1 MKITFS
7 TIVLTA
13 GILLSGCGSGLRLT
27 DAAQIVPKESQRVTR
42 IDLKKLNGKL
52 DKKTIQ
58 SFAFYKKLRQD
69 MGMNKGKN
77 NAFSTI
83 LLDGGRSG
91 VDFNQHGYWVQDN
104 GHTNFYF
111 LLSNPADFTKMMREG
126 SAKQQINKTKG
137 VQFIGN
143 DTFMVAWTGNVAVVS
158 TQLGG
163 GSMSKAL
170 SKMSKKV
177 PYDAAPS
184 DDKSVKKAPL
194 DPVAFFNISPTRSV
208 LTEPNFQKAI
218 AGNHDMAS
226 YYKWGQSFQNQMSSI
241 SGMGD
246 ALGQSGLNDL
256 TMTSYT
262 DFSNG
267 RMTSHVDYQVPD
279 SLKKQISQFFKPR
292 VNTDFSRYLNHPNNI
307 VNFAM
312 SLNTNGLLAKI
323 GDYDNLLPLPD
334 STKAMF
340 KEAFKS
346 MNGDILFSIRMD
358 TAGIHPILVMPSQ
371 QKSTVEKT
379 LKQMLVN
386 KQLTI
391 DSMGVY
397 TLVKKPDTL
406 KSMFPTIPPPTEIG
420 QKGKILVP
428 SDAPM
433 EATVPTDPTES
444 AGNQS
449 DTIAKDSLNI
459 PELDS
464 LNMDGDND
472 MPPPSTDRPSPNP
485 LKGKGGFKMNRLM
498 WQNDMLIMTDS
509 ISIEIMRKTPE
520 KQQLAT
526 ESTTAVEQSAFGF
539 HVNLDAALNSG
550 YPAIMLVRMLV
561 PELPITNLRMTFQ
574 DKGSDTVITT
584 AKKNENILMTWL
596 GFVNQMSGFL
606 GGMLNGKDAPAEQE
620 NDDEKK

>member
-1 MKITFS
+1 MFTPMKIAFS
-7 TIVLTA
+7 TIILS
-13 GILLSGCGSGLRLT
+13 GSILLSGCGSSLRLT

-42 IDLKKLNGKL
+42 IDLKQLNGKL

-58 SFAFYKKLRQD
+58 SFSFFKKMRQD
-69 MGMNKGKN
+69 LGMSKGKK

-83 LLDGGRSG
+83 LLDSKRSG

-104 GHTNFYF
+104 GHTHFYF
-111 LLSNPADFTKMMREG
+111 LLSNADDFTKTIHEG
-126 SAKQQINKTKG
+126 NPNQKINKTKG
-137 VQFIGN
+137 VQFVGN
-143 DTFMVAWTGNVAVVS
+143 DSFMVAWKGNVAVVS
-158 TQLGG
+158 TQM
-163 GSMSKAL
+163 GSRSVSKAM

-177 PYDAAPS
+177 PYDAPQS
-184 DDKSVKKAPL
+184 ESKPEKKTPL

-208 LTEPNFQKAI
+208 LTDPNFQKAI

-246 ALGQSGLNDL
+246 VLAQSGLNDL

-262 DFSNG
+262 DFSKG

-279 SLKKQISQFFKPR
+279 SLKKQLSQFFKPR

-307 VNFAM
+307 VNFDM

-379 LKQMLVN
+379 LKQMLIN

-397 TLVKKPDTL
+397 ALVKKPDTL
-406 KSMFPTIPPPTEIG
+406 KSMFPNIPPPNTSMD
-420 QKGKILVP
+420 KP
-428 SDAPM
+428 TPAP
-433 EATVPTDPTES
+433 VPTES
-444 AGNQS
+444 TDNHDNTHDDS
-449 DTIAKDSLNI
+449 VAKDSVMV
-459 PELDS
+459 PPLDS
-464 LNMDGDND
+464 LDMQYEED
-472 MPPPSTDRPSPNP
+472 MPAPSTDRPGANP

-509 ISIEIMRKTPE
+509 ISIEIMRKTLDKP
-520 KQQLAT
+520 QAAT
-526 ESTTAVEQSAFGF
+526 ESTTELAQSAFGF
-539 HVNLDAALNSG
+539 HLNLDAALNSG
-550 YPAIMLVRMLV
+550 YPAIMLVRMMV
-561 PELPITNLRMTFQ
+561 PELPMSNLRMTFK
-574 DKGSDTVITT
+574 DKTSETVITT
-584 AKKNENILMTWL
+584 SKNNENVLMTWL
-596 GFVNQMSGFL
+596 GFVNQMGGFL
-606 GGMLNGKDAPAEQE
+606 EGMLKGKEAVPAEQYE
-620 NDDEKK
+620 DEEKK

>member
-7 TIVLTA
+7 TIILS
-13 GILLSGCGSGLRLT
+13 GSILLSGCGSSLRLT

-42 IDLKKLNGKL
+42 IDLKKINGKL

-58 SFAFYKKLRQD
+58 AFPLYKTLRQEL
-69 MGMNKGKN
+69 GMNKGKK

-83 LLDGGRSG
+83 LLDGTRSG

-104 GHTNFYF
+104 GYTHFYF

-126 SAKQQINKTKG
+126 SANQKINKTKG
-137 VQFIGN
+137 VQFVGN
-143 DTFMVAWTGNVAVVS
+143 DTFMVAWTGNVGVVS
-158 TQLGG
+158 TQLGS

-170 SKMSKKV
+170 NKMSKKV
-177 PYDAAPS
+177 PYDVAPTESKAA
-184 DDKSVKKAPL
+184 KKAPL

-208 LTEPNFQKAI
+208 LTDPNFQKAI
-218 AGNHDMAS
+218 LGNHDMAS

-246 ALGQSGLNDL
+246 VFGQSSLNDL

-279 SLKKQISQFFKPR
+279 SLKKQLNQFFKPR

-307 VNFAM
+307 VNFAI
-312 SLNTNGLLAKI
+312 SLNTNGLLAKM

-371 QKSTVEKT
+371 QKTVVEKT
-379 LKQMLVN
+379 LKQMLAN

-397 TLVKKPDTL
+397 TLVKKTDTL
-406 KSMFPTIPPPTEIG
+406 KAMFPNVAPPTG
-420 QKGKILVP
+420 MNKP
-428 SDAPM
+428 API
-433 EATVPTDPTES
+433 PTES
-444 AGNQS
+444 TDSQEVTHEDSMSN
-449 DTIAKDSLNI
+449 DTLKVPQLDALDKDKTHL
-459 PELDS
+459 
-464 LNMDGDND
+464 DGDND
-472 MPPPSTDRPSPNP
+472 NEMPPPSADMPAPNP

-520 KQQLAT
+520 KAYTAT
-526 ESTTAVEQSAFGF
+526 ESTTELAKSAFGF
-539 HVNLDAALNSG
+539 HLNLDAAMNSG
-550 YPAIMLVRMLV
+550 YPAIMLVRMMV
-561 PELPITNLRMTFQ
+561 PELPMTNLRMNFK
-574 DKGSDTVITT
+574 DGMSETVITT
-584 AKKNENILMTWL
+584 AKNGENVLMTWL
-596 GFVNQMSGFL
+596 GFVNQIGGFL
-606 GGMLNGKDAPAEQE
+606 GGMLKGKDAPPAEQY
-620 NDDEKK
+620 DDEKK

>member
-1 MKITFS
+1 MKVAFS
-7 TIVLTA
+7 TIILGA
-13 GILLSGCGSGLRLT
+13 SILLSGCGSSLRLT

-42 IDLKKLNGKL
+42 IDLKQLNGKL

-58 SFAFYKKLRQD
+58 SFPLYKKLRQD
-69 MGMNKGKN
+69 LGMNKGKK

-83 LLDGGRSG
+83 LLDGAHSG

-111 LLSNPADFTKMMREG
+111 LLSNPADFTKTIREG
-126 SAKQQINKTKG
+126 SPNQKINKTKG

-143 DTFMVAWTGNVAVVS
+143 DTFMVAWKGNVAVIS
-158 TQLGG
+158 TQMG
-163 GSMSKAL
+163 GSSMQKAL
-170 SKMSKKV
+170 NKMSKKV
-177 PYDAAPS
+177 PYDAQKTEP
-184 DDKSVKKAPL
+184 KTEKQVPL

-208 LTEPNFQKAI
+208 LTDPNFQKAI
-218 AGNHDMAS
+218 MGNHDMAS

-246 ALGQSGLNDL
+246 VLGQSGLNDL

-262 DFSNG
+262 DFSKG

-279 SLKKQISQFFKPR
+279 SLKKQLSQFFKPR

-323 GDYDNLLPLPD
+323 GDYDNLLSLPD

-371 QKSTVEKT
+371 QKAVVEKT
-379 LKQMLVN
+379 LKQMLLN

-391 DSMGVY
+391 DSLGVY

-406 KSMFPTIPPPTEIG
+406 KSMFPNIPPPTSAG
-420 QKGKILVP
+420 DKPVP
-428 SDAPM
+428 AP
-433 EATVPTDPTES
+433 VPTES
-444 AGNQS
+444 TDNQG
-449 DTIAKDSLNI
+449 DTNNNSVAKDSVMVS
-459 PELDS
+459 PSDS
-464 LNMDGDND
+464 LGIQYEED

-485 LKGKGGFKMNRLM
+485 LKGGGGFKMNRLM
-498 WQNDMLIMTDS
+498 WENDMLIMTDS
-509 ISIEIMRKTPE
+509 ISLEIMRKTLDKP
-520 KQQLAT
+520 QSAT
-526 ESTTAVEQSAFGF
+526 ESTTELAQSAFGF
-539 HVNLDAALNSG
+539 HLNLDAALNSG
-550 YPAIMLVRMLV
+550 YPAIMLVRMMV
-561 PELPITNLRMTFQ
+561 PELPMSNLRMTF
-574 DKGSDTVITT
+574 KGKTSETVITT
-584 AKKNENILMTWL
+584 AKNNENVLMTWL
-596 GFVNQMSGFL
+596 GFVNQMGGFL
-606 GGMLNGKDAPAEQE
+606 QGMLKGKEAPPAEQYD
-620 NDDEKK
+620 DDEKK

>member
-13 GILLSGCGSGLRLT
+13 GILLSGCGSSLRLT

-83 LLDGGRSG
+83 LLDGAHSG

-111 LLSNPADFTKMMREG
+111 LLSNPSDFTKMMRE
-126 SAKQQINKTKG
+126 SNSKQNISKTKG

-143 DTFMVAWTGNVAVVS
+143 DSFMVAWTGNVAVVS

-170 SKMSKKV
+170 SKMSKKA
-177 PYDAAPS
+177 PYDVAPS
-184 DDKSVKKAPL
+184 DAKPVKKAPL

-226 YYKWGQSFQNQMSSI
+226 YYKWGQSFQNQRSNG
-241 SGMGD
+241 SGIGD
-246 ALGQSGLNDL
+246 VLAQSGLNDL

-267 RMTSHVDYQVPD
+267 RMASHIDFQVPD
-279 SLKKQISQFFKPR
+279 SLKKQLSQLFKPR
-292 VNTDFSRYLNHPNNI
+292 VNTDFSSYLNHPNNI

-323 GDYDNLLPLPD
+323 GDYDNFLPLPD

-346 MNGDILFSIRMD
+346 MNGDVLFSIRMD

-397 TLVKKPDTL
+397 TLVKKPDPL
-406 KSMFPTIPPPTEIG
+406 KSMFPTIPPPNETG

-433 EATVPTDPTES
+433 EATVPTEPTD
-444 AGNQS
+444 NQS
-449 DTIAKDSLNI
+449 DTIAKDR

-464 LNMDGDND
+464 LNMDGDGD

-485 LKGKGGFKMNRLM
+485 LKGKDGFKMNRLM

-520 KQQLAT
+520 KQHLTT
-526 ESTTAVEQSAFGF
+526 ESTTAVAQSAFGL
-539 HVNLDAALNSG
+539 HLNLDAALKSG

-561 PELPITNLRMTFQ
+561 PELPLTNLRMTFQ
-574 DKGSDTVITT
+574 EKGTDTVITT
-584 AKKNENILMTWL
+584 AKNNENILMTWL

>member
-1 MKITFS
+1 MKIAFS
-7 TIVLTA
+7 TLILS
-13 GILLSGCGSGLRLT
+13 GSILLSGCGSSLRLT

-42 IDLKKLNGKL
+42 IDLKKINGKL

-58 SFAFYKKLRQD
+58 AFPLYKKLRQD
-69 MGMNKGKN
+69 LGMSKSKK

-83 LLDGGRSG
+83 LLDGAHSG

-111 LLSNPADFTKMMREG
+111 LLSNPADFTKMMRES
-126 SAKQQINKTKG
+126 SANQKINKTKG
-137 VQFIGN
+137 VQFVGN

-158 TQLGG
+158 TQIGG
-163 GSMSKAL
+163 GSMGKAF

-177 PYDAAPS
+177 PYDTAPAET
-184 DDKSVKKAPL
+184 KTEKKAPL
-194 DPVAFFNISPTRSV
+194 DPVAFFNISPTRSI

-218 AGNHDMAS
+218 LGNHDMAS
-226 YYKWGQSFQNQMSSI
+226 YYKWGQSFQDKVGDI
-241 SGMGD
+241 SGMGNM
-246 ALGQSGLNDL
+246 LGQSGLTDL

-267 RMTSHVDYQVPD
+267 RMTSHVDYQIPD
-279 SLKKQISQFFKPR
+279 SLKKQLSQFFKPR

-312 SLNTNGLLAKI
+312 SLNTNGLLAKM
-323 GDYDNLLPLPD
+323 GDYDNLLGLPD

-358 TAGIHPILVMPSQ
+358 TAGLHPILVMPSQ

-406 KSMFPTIPPPTEIG
+406 KSMFPNVPPPTTTG
-420 QKGKILVP
+420 DKPMK
-428 SDAPM
+428 AP
-433 EATVPTDPTES
+433 VPTETTD
-444 AGNQS
+444 NQD
-449 DTIAKDSLNI
+449 DTNDDSIKSDSLKLT
-459 PELDS
+459 ELDS
-464 LNMDGDND
+464 LSMGNEHLNGDNE
-472 MPPPSTDRPSPNP
+472 MPPPSADRPGPNP

-520 KQQLAT
+520 KAAVAT
-526 ESTTAVEQSAFGF
+526 ESTTELSKSSFGF
-539 HVNLDAALNSG
+539 HLNLDAALNSG
-550 YPAIMLVRMLV
+550 YPAIMLVRMMV
-561 PELPITNLRMTFQ
+561 PELPMTNMRMNFK
-574 DKGSDTVITT
+574 DGMSETVITT
-584 AKKNENILMTWL
+584 AKNNENILMTWL
-596 GFVNQMSGFL
+596 GFANQMGGFL
-606 GGMLNGKDAPAEQE
+606 GGMLKGKDAPAEQYD
-620 NDDEKK
+620 DDEKK